1 MPNITMTID
10 SQLLRRARKVALDK
24 NESLTSLIRGY
35 LRRLVSQE
43 DSRKDATIKK
53 LKALFSRSN
62 VEVGSVTWIRENLY
76 DRKS

>member
-53 LKALFSRSN
+53 LKTLFSRSN